1 MTLFYING
9 KSFTE
14 ACRRNKRIM
23 AEAKKKLAFFGVDE
37 ATRYI
42 ESEVERVYK
51 TNRKRSNKMC
61 EKSSEYFKSI
71 YKQSK
76 FKAPVWASLMGYS
89 PNYFRDVMCGKAR
102 PSIIFEERFKKAE
115 RRLKRLLTI
124 KKQ

>member
-76 FKAPVWASLMGYS
+76 FKAPVWAGLMGYS

-124 KKQ
+124 KK